1 MMISTRGRYALRVMT
16 DLAEHPDAGYIPLRQ
31 IAQRQDI
38 SEKYLESILKA
49 LVHGGLLEGVRGKGG
64 GYRLTRPAE
73 QVTVGNILRLTE
85 DSLAPVACLDAG
97 AAPCPRAA
105 ACRTLPMWKR
115 LDSLINDFFYGVTRA
130 DLIAPAGGGADII

>member
-1 MMISTRGRYALRVMT
+1 M
-16 DLAEHPDAGYIPLRQ
+16 
-31 IAQRQDI
+31 
-38 SEKYLESILKA
+38 
-49 LVHGGLLEGVRGKGG
+49 HGGLLEGVRGKGG

-115 LDSLINDFFYGVTRA
+115 LDTLINNFFDGVTLA
-130 DLIAPAGGGADII
+130 DLIAPAVGGDYII

>member
-115 LDSLINDFFYGVTRA
+115 LDTLINDFFDGVALA
-130 DLIAPAGGGADII
+130 DLIAPAVGGDYII